1 MTDEEIQKFKAR
13 ARRLKV
19 PDWFWAPPR
28 KPKLRLVC
36 TNDKPPTGDG
46 QPS

>member
-28 KPKLRLVC
+28 KRSTLKVIR
-36 TNDKPPTGDG
+36 ND
-46 QPS
+46 